1 MSRFTRFVG
10 SRRRLIAC
18 LGLLL
23 GAGTGCT
30 GTRRRA
36 APPEM
41 ISNED
46 AAQIQPVVHSHSF
59 TMRNIDATRQLT
71 AGIYAVENN
80 KWRWTA
86 GDFSIVLATPRM
98 AAAHGANLAFAFDIP
113 DAILRRTG
121 PITLAAYLNGTEVG
135 MATYPT
141 AGAQRF
147 SAMIPPELL
156 RESPVAINFRLNR
169 CVPKGVL
176 DSRELGFVAESI
188 SLETN
193 ENR

>member
-1 MSRFTRFVG
+1 MSRFARFVG
-10 SRRRLIAC
+10 SHSLSIAC
-18 LGLLL
+18 LCLLL
-23 GAGTGCT
+23 GAETGCAD
-30 GTRRRA
+30 RRRRTT
-36 APPEM
+36 

-46 AAQIQPVVHSHSF
+46 PAQIQPVVHSHSF
-59 TMRNIDATRQLT
+59 TMRDIDATRQLA

-86 GDFSIVLATPRM
+86 GDFSMVLATPRM
-98 AAAHGANLAFAFDIP
+98 AAVHGANLAFAFDIP
-113 DAILRRTG
+113 DSILRRTG
-121 PITLAAYLNGTEVG
+121 PVTLAAYLNQTKVG
-135 MATYPT
+135 MATYKT

-156 RESPVAINFRLNR
+156 GQSPVAIDFHLDRY
-169 CVPKGVL
+169 VPKGAVE
-176 DSRELGFVAESI
+176 SRELGFIAESI